1 MHFKGLAI
9 AGSLLFSASLMGQ
22 ALKTTIHG
30 KPGMFA
36 ADVEF
41 VPGTAPVT
49 AKGFIKIP
57 GTKGTLTEIAG
68 LAVKQQETDA
78 LGMTHIRYQQSYLG
92 IPVENA
98 YEIVHSKGGSILRQN
113 GKLVESFDR
122 QLTATPTL
130 SEAGALQQALS
141 GIHAQVYKWQVPEEE
156 AFIKREENNAAA
168 SFYPK
173 GSLVFYSGEEDVVP
187 AAMRLAY
194 KFDIYAQQPLSRQI
208 VFIDAK
214 NGAVLGKRD
223 LIHEANATGTAVT
236 GYSGPQTITTDSYNG
251 SYRLRETGR
260 GNGIQTYDLN
270 KGTNYANAVD
280 FTDADNNW
288 NNVNTDKDQYAT
300 DAHWGA
306 EKTYDYYKVK
316 YNRNSIDNAGF
327 AIKSYV
333 HYSTNYFNAFWD
345 GTRMTYGD
353 GDASDGNKPLTAL
366 DVCGHEITHGL
377 TEKTSGLNYS
387 GESGAMNE
395 GFSDIFGTA
404 IEFYARPSN
413 ADWLI
418 GKDFYTI
425 RSMSNPNAYSQ
436 PDTYQGT
443 YWATGTADNGG
454 VHTNSGVLNYWFY
467 LLSVGGSG
475 TNDKGTA
482 YSVTGIGIDKA
493 AAIAF
498 RLNTVYL
505 VSTSNYAAARTNGIK
520 AAEDLYG
527 VGSAEAT
534 QTANAWTAV
543 GVGGATTPACTD
555 NYEANE
561 SISAAKTIPVNT
573 AITAKIGSSTDKDYF
588 KFTTTSSAPKVK
600 ITLSNLPYDYDV
612 RLYNSAGTQ
621 VGISQNSGTTTEVI
635 AYNSAT
641 TAATYTVYVYGYN
654 GAYSSNCYSL
664 TASISGSNFF
674 DTDGDGNDG
683 NSGLMALST
692 KEAPA
697 TLSLQPVPASSYTTL
712 VFGSKIIST
721 ASILITDMAGASL
734 KKLTIPVNSGA
745 NQYRLNVSD
754 LKNGTYFV
762 KMMTQS
768 GETQVQ
774 KLIVQH

>member
-1 MHFKGLAI
+1 MTNFKLLAI
-9 AGSLLFSASLMGQ
+9 GGSLLFSANLIGQ
-22 ALKTTIHG
+22 TLKTTTPG
-30 KPGMFA
+30 KAGMFP

-41 VPGTAPVT
+41 VPGSAPVT
-49 AKGFIKIP
+49 AKGFVKIP
-57 GTKGTLTEIAG
+57 STKGTLTAVDG
-68 LAVKQQETDA
+68 LVAKQQETDA
-78 LGMTHIRYQQSYLG
+78 TGMTHIRYQQSYLG

-98 YEIVHSKGGSILRQN
+98 YEIVHSKGGSIIRQN
-113 GKLVESFDR
+113 GKLVETFDR
-122 QLTATPTL
+122 QLTATPNL
-130 SEAGALQQALS
+130 SEASALQQALS
-141 GIHAQVYKWQVPEEE
+141 SIHAQTYKWQLPGEE
-156 AFIKREENNAAA
+156 AFIKKEQDNPSAT
-168 SFYPK
+168 FYPK

-187 AAMRLAY
+187 SAMRLAY
-194 KFDIYAQQPLSRQI
+194 KFDVYAQQPLSRQY
-208 VFIDAK
+208 VFVDAT
-214 NGAVLGKRD
+214 NGAILGKRD
-223 LIHEANATGTAVT
+223 LIHETNATGSAVT
-236 GYSGPQTITTDSYNG
+236 GYSGTQTITTDSYNG

-260 GNGIQTYDLN
+260 GNGIQTYNLN
-270 KGTNYANAVD
+270 KSTTYSNTD
-280 FTDADNNW
+280 FTDADNTW
-288 NNVNTDKDQYAT
+288 NNVNANKDQYAT

-306 EKTYDYYKVK
+306 EKTYDYYKTK

-327 AIKSYV
+327 AILSYV

-345 GTRMTYGD
+345 GSRMTYGD

-443 YWATGTADNGG
+443 YWVSTTSSSDNGG

-482 YSVTGIGIDKA
+482 YNVTGLGIDKA

-498 RLNTVYL
+498 RTNTVYL
-505 VSTSNYAAARTNGIK
+505 TSTATYATARTYAIQS
-520 AAEDLYG
+520 AVDLYG
-527 VGSAEAT
+527 SGSAEAT
-534 QTANAWTAV
+534 QAANAWTAV
-543 GVGGATTPACTD
+543 GVGGTTTPTCTD

-561 SISAAKTIPVNT
+561 SISAAKTISVNT
-573 AITAKIGSSTDKDYF
+573 AITAKISSSTDKDYF

-600 ITLSNLPYDYDV
+600 ISLTNLPADYDV
-612 RLYNSAGTQ
+612 KLYNSAGTQ
-621 VGISQNSGTTTEVI
+621 IGISQNGSTTAESIT
-635 AYNSAT
+635 YNAT
-641 TAATYTVYVYGYN
+641 AAATYYVYVYGYN
-654 GAYSSNCYSL
+654 GTNSTSCYSL
-664 TASISGSNFF
+664 TASVSGTNFF
-674 DTDGDGNDG
+674 DGSDGN
-683 NSGLMALST
+683 NGLMVMST
-692 KEAPA
+692 KEVPI

-712 VFGSKIIST
+712 VFGSKTISS
-721 ASILITDMAGASL
+721 AFILVTDMAGAPL
-734 KKLTIPVNSGA
+734 KKLTIPVSSGT
-745 NQYRLNVSD
+745 NQYRLSVSD
-754 LKNGTYFV
+754 LKNGTYFIKMITQTGEMQV
-762 KMMTQS
+762 K
-768 GETQVQ
+768 